1 MRSTP
6 GSQLSTSK
14 TPPAA
19 RTSATSSEASN
30 PPLAAR
36 ASTSSTLVIS
46 RRSTPNCVNA
56 ELVAVVTGSSKK
68 HRSTSKHDCAAEGC
82 RLHVCRPMAAST
94 VRQIHSIISG
104 TLSAATRWDWISS
117 NPARVAQR
125 PKSKAPEPNPPS
137 ASEAA
142 RLLDA
147 AFEMDEDW
155 GTLVWLVMTTGIR
168 RGEVCA
174 LRWRDVDLDAEIVE
188 IRRNYV
194 LHRGVGA
201 EKDTKTHQM
210 RRIALDS
217 ETIGL
222 LREQQNRVA
231 ARLDQLGARIDGRR
245 SCSVARS
252 RRITRCPTRPMRPPC
267 GLKSISGH
275 GCPARYSDAHPRASP
290 LFGDRVAH
298 RWGRSSHRC
307 RSAWA
312 WWWWVDDV
320 KGLRRMGGVI

>member
-1 MRSTP
+1 M
-6 GSQLSTSK
+6 
-14 TPPAA
+14 
-19 RTSATSSEASN
+19 
-30 PPLAAR
+30 
-36 ASTSSTLVIS
+36 
-46 RRSTPNCVNA
+46 
-56 ELVAVVTGSSKK
+56 VTGSSKK

-142 RLLDA
+142 RLLAA

-174 LRWRDVDLDAEIVE
+174 LRWRDIALDAEIVE

-231 ARLDQLGARIDGRR
+231 PRLDQLGARIDGRR

-252 RRITRCPTRPMRPPC
+252 RRITRCPTRPMRSQVDIGTWLPGSVFGRTSTRFATIRRPSC
-267 GLKSISGH
+267 
-275 GCPARYSDAHPRASP
+275 SP
-290 LFGDRVAH
+290 LGSIFAPLQVGLGMVVV
-298 RWGRSSHRC
+298 GR
-307 RSAWA
+307 
-312 WWWWVDDV
+312 
-320 KGLRRMGGVI
+320 RR